1 MFLIKTTQK
10 LFIGFKRKPERGDSS
25 SDNVKARPS
34 DGSESGKKTKL
45 SSWLLNDTK
54 RSFDWNRPRS
64 SALPGSS
71 DTDGRL
77 FISDEDKNGKG
88 AATDSVQQRRQYRRQ
103 NQESSSG
110 AKNSPSLPNLPPS
123 RIQAHHKHHLF

>member
-1 MFLIKTTQK
+1 MI
-10 LFIGFKRKPERGDSS
+10 
-25 SDNVKARPS
+25 
-34 DGSESGKKTKL
+34 
-45 SSWLLNDTK
+45 LNDPLLALVPA
-54 RSFDWNRPRS
+54 SSRS

-71 DTDGRL
+71 ATDGRF

-110 AKNSPSLPNLPPS
+110 ALNRIAAPSKPA
-123 RIQAHHKHHLF
+123 IV

>member
-10 LFIGFKRKPERGDSS
+10 LLIGFKRKPERGDSS
-25 SDNVKARPS
+25 SDNIKARPS
-34 DGSESGKKTKL
+34 DGSESGKKNITKH
-45 SSWLLNDTK
+45 SSWLNGPLIETVTA
-54 RSFDWNRPRS
+54 SSRS

-71 DTDGRL
+71 ATDGRL

-110 AKNSPSLPNLPPS
+110 AKNFIAVPSKPA
-123 RIQAHHKHHLF
+123 IA

>member
-1 MFLIKTTQK
+1 MFLIKTQT

-34 DGSESGKKTKL
+34 DGSESGKTKL
-45 SSWLLNDTK
+45 SCWLLNDTK
-54 RSFDWNRPRS
+54 WSFIGIVPASSCS

-71 DTDGRL
+71 ATDGRL

-110 AKNSPSLPNLPPS
+110 AKN
-123 RIQAHHKHHLF
+123 